1 MSPDAIYIK
10 VSNHG
15 LNAAVL
21 RYIQSKRYFTVYT
34 EAIEYCWLD
43 RQYTV
48 LIEHVLLQLLCEVI
62 RENCWKE
69 KVTRSIGPCPEAMW
83 SNSFGKS
90 KCFFFGIS
98 TIQVA
103 FGQNRFSRSREST
116 CPHVPGFIEPGLS
129 RWLVGVLCSGNGGG
143 EGRKGKGKGGGGVAL
158 ARLCS

>member
-1 MSPDAIYIK
+1 MSSEAWQPSMSPDAIHIK

-62 RENCWKE
+62 RENC
-69 KVTRSIGPCPEAMW
+69 
-83 SNSFGKS
+83 
-90 KCFFFGIS
+90 
-98 TIQVA
+98 
-103 FGQNRFSRSREST
+103 
-116 CPHVPGFIEPGLS
+116 
-129 RWLVGVLCSGNGGG
+129 
-143 EGRKGKGKGGGGVAL
+143 
-158 ARLCS
+158 